1 MASPKVYVASPM
13 GERTAGP
20 EALTQFVDAIRRR
33 GVEAHLIPM
42 RNHRGRR
49 NDPEYDIYDFDVVTE
64 IPRSDEAI
72 LVIPEVSPIE
82 SRRELRRVPKERTW
96 LGWFS
101 VNNSPDP
108 RARYFRPSEA
118 CCSTYPPGFVAEI
131 PAVPADFGLGSAAS
145 PGAFQATREAV
156 ARIGSRSPQAWPSI
170 AIEAYSIRYAMSLS
184 DSPIN
189 FFAQSYYG
197 QGFVRQV
204 LGREAPIITDPI
216 RVVDVEPAPRR
227 RNVVLY
233 NVVKSGTM
241 IPEVMRLLPDVEFQP
256 IQNMSFQEVAQAL
269 STATLYLE
277 LGHLPG
283 RDRMPREAT
292 HFGTP
297 VICLA
302 RGAGYCW
309 NDVPLPVDYR
319 IPFREGWPAV
329 AAAAIQRVLDDPA
342 RATAEQQDYR
352 TWVAGERERYESAI
366 DAWLAAATS

>member
-1 MASPKVYVASPM
+1 MGSPKVYVSSPV

-42 RNHRGRR
+42 RNYRGRR
-49 NDPEYDIYDFDVVTE
+49 NDPEYDIYDFDVATE
-64 IPRSDEAI
+64 ISRSGDSI

-82 SRRELRRVPKERTW
+82 SHRELKRVPKERTW

-118 CCSTYPPGFVAEI
+118 SGSAYPPGYVPEI
-131 PAVPADFGLGSAAS
+131 PPVPADFGLGLPVD
-145 PGAFQATREAV
+145 PGPFFATREAFS
-156 ARIGSRSPQAWPSI
+156 RIGSTSPSRWPAA
-170 AIEAYSIRYAMSLS
+170 AIESYSIRYAMRLN

-189 FFAQSYYG
+189 FFAQSFYG
-197 QGFVRQV
+197 QGFVSQV
-204 LGREAPIITDPI
+204 LGRQAPIITDPI
-216 RVVDVEPAPRR
+216 RVVDVEAAPRR

-241 IPEVMRLLPDVEFQP
+241 IPEVKRLMPDVEFQP

-283 RDRMPREAT
+283 RDRMPREAA

-297 VICLA
+297 VVCLA

-309 NDVPLPVDYR
+309 QDVPLPVDYR
-319 IPFREGWPAV
+319 IPFREGWPEV
-329 AAAAIQRVLDDPA
+329 AAAAVQRVLSDPDQA
-342 RATAEQQDYR
+342 IVDQQDYR
-352 TWVAGERERYESAI
+352 NWVAGERDRYEKAI
-366 DAWLAAATS
+366 DEWLVAAAT